1 MKYLQSYL
9 QSPIFNDREQT
20 RRAHFLHTVLLFSIP
35 ISVLTTILSIIAGW
49 TEGVSAS
56 LLGFVLFIVSYIFL
70 TLKKLSLSSFLFLTT
85 LLIMILISTYFGKN
99 IFDSSLFMIPVLITV
114 TGLLLES
121 LSFVIFSISTLLLT
135 ILVALMSWE
144 NFHILPDK
152 DNFKWTLIITI
163 IYFII
168 TFIATK
174 VLIRYLA
181 DSINESK
188 LNEEKFRSITEK
200 LNLGIFTYTEDGIIN
215 YANDYFCQ
223 NTGYSREEILS
234 MPFIDMIHPDHKK
247 LVLKR
252 AESRLNSEDVI
263 DNYEVKVISKDKCD
277 HWIYITSGKVDV
289 HEKTMGLGGIFDITV
304 KKELEQQLLEER
316 TQFEKAQKL
325 ESLGVLAGGIAHD
338 FNNLLTGVLG
348 NIGLIKLYIEEKND
362 IKIQSSLIDMQKVV
376 KRASNLTNQLLT
388 FSKGGSPILRVASLE
403 NIIKENTIFVL
414 SGSNV
419 DYSFKI
425 EKDLWNVN
433 IDTGQISQ
441 VIQNLII
448 NADQAMP
455 TGGNIKV
462 SMKNTYLKSIS
473 NSSGEKVPPGDY
485 VCIKIKDNGQGIPKG
500 ILLKIFDPYFTT
512 KEEGSGL
519 GLATVY
525 SIIEKH
531 NGYLDV
537 KSTQNKGTVFTLYL
551 PKANSPKSKE
561 KETNKKYAPKYAP
574 KTDVYFDTPKRILI
588 MDDEKPVQKVVKEMF
603 LGFNFKVDVTSTGE
617 EALNKIRESILSGD
631 KYDIVLLDLT
641 IPGRMGGKETISH
654 ILKLDP
660 NIYSIATS
668 GYSSDHVM
676 ANYKKF
682 GFKGILKKPYSIE
695 EIKYLVQNYLSHKGD
710 G

>member
-462 SMKNTYLKSIS
+462 SMKNTYLKSSS
-473 NSSGEKVPPGDY
+473 NSSEDKVPPGDY

-551 PKANSPKSKE
+551 PKANSPQSKE

-603 LGFNFKVDVTSTGE
+603 KGFNFKVDVTSTGE

-676 ANYKKF
+676 ANYKNF

-695 EIKYLVQNYLSHKGD
+695 EIKNLVQNYLSHKGD